1 MKTRLALLIFGF
13 SVICSHS
20 FAFTLGSSS
29 LIAGWDTET
38 LTFDVNESSCT
49 GLGISA
55 ANLNAAIDSAVELWN
70 KAPTASIKLAR
81 GAVVSTG
88 AAYSNPPVIVCNSGV
103 ITSPD
108 FVAAQGTWSGSGG
121 RPTAGYIQING
132 DSTKQAYFNH
142 FSSTQAAI
150 VIAHEM
156 GHVLGLGHAEKEY
169 ALMYY
174 DISSK
179 SNLSLSQ
186 DDVDG
191 ITWLNP
197 RNELKSGIMGCAT
210 VRDISKNN
218 PGHQGTPG
226 IIVNWM
232 GLWALAFTSTRRK
245 FRKMLVQLKTSVL
258 ALLDFNS
265 QS

>member
-1 MKTRLALLIFGF
+1 MKIQTAILFFGL
-13 SVICSHS
+13 SVISPHS
-20 FAFTLGSSS
+20 LAFTLGSSS
-29 LIAGWDTET
+29 LIAGWNTET

-70 KAPTASIKLAR
+70 KAPTSSIKLAR

-121 RPTAGYIQING
+121 RPTAGYIQVNG
-132 DSTKQAYFNH
+132 DSTKQAYFNN
-142 FSSTQAAI
+142 FSNTQAAI

-179 SNLSLSQ
+179 TSLNLSQ

-197 RNELKSGIMGCAT
+197 RNELKSGMMGCAT
-210 VRDISKNN
+210 VRDISRNN

-232 GLWALAFTSTRRK
+232 ALWALAFTSTRRG
-245 FRKMLVQLKTSVL
+245 FHRVL
-258 ALLDFNS
+258 AHLRKKLPLSPRF
-265 QS
+265 